1 MNTKYNVKKNMMEIS
16 DIPFTEISLSE
27 KTFLPLDN
35 KNFFILPNF
44 SKRAPKIVYFSK
56 DKNTVKSSSFKSNTN
71 ITKKKQNNYKI
82 SSLMKNFLVGL
93 NFDMPGLHKEIDL
106 NANKKIDNIAI
117 ISPTNNKEMNAQ
129 FKFNNNYNNRN
140 NNFDFGTN
148 ININTKD
155 IIVNDM
161 KKDLVNKNPSVDENS
176 DTNIKPSQ
184 NVDAN
189 ININIDGGTS
199 QVVQRNLNTNIGDG
213 RVNLKI
219 GKSTINPNIQTN
231 INPQLNAKINVENN
245 NNNNVINN
253 DNEIDPSNIKIS
265 MKIDQENNIKD
276 NDNKHTIDIQNNNNI
291 KVNVNDENL
300 LENKNKN
307 VIPKSDR
314 AFVYSNN
321 YRVNFHNS
329 VDDPCHTIRKI
340 KVRNRPYP
348 DDISLKMIKL
358 KARQFLRIDNNE
370 IRLNNY

>member
-1 MNTKYNVKKNMMEIS
+1 
-16 DIPFTEISLSE
+16 
-27 KTFLPLDN
+27 
-35 KNFFILPNF
+35 
-44 SKRAPKIVYFSK
+44 
-56 DKNTVKSSSFKSNTN
+56 
-71 ITKKKQNNYKI
+71 
-82 SSLMKNFLVGL
+82 
-93 NFDMPGLHKEIDL
+93 MPGLHKEIDL
-106 NANKKIDNIAI
+106 NANKKIDNLAI
-117 ISPTNNKEMNAQ
+117 VSPTNNQEMNEQ
-129 FKFNNNYNNRN
+129 FKFDNNNNNRN

-199 QVVQRNLNTNIGDG
+199 QVVQRNLSTNIGDG
-213 RVNLKI
+213 GVNLKI
-219 GKSTINPNIQTN
+219 GESTINPNIQTN
-231 INPQLNAKINVENN
+231 INPQLNTKINVE
-245 NNNNVINN
+245 NNNVINN

-358 KARQFLRIDNNE
+358 KARQFLKINNNE